1 MEEQQNIQTQQAKDK
16 KGLLKKIGAW
26 FASPD
31 GMQTLRFIS
40 AIAAVIAVGVICALL
55 GIYMDKDNFLP
66 KERNY
71 ALIGA
76 CAVELALVF
85 IIAKFFS
92 MQKKL
97 KKSETK
103 GCIDPFTAAFMLGL
117 NSYFLPDFVM
127 GSYFPKSNVLY
138 ILLGILLCWLLY
150 LIGAVIFP
158 KPHAWFCG
166 VNVIFAIYALA
177 QYYVT
182 EFRGNP
188 VQFADLANIKSVSE
202 INGMYSLFLDGNVM
216 FVLCDLILIFAVT
229 VTTKVRKIK
238 IRSRIISGVAVIA
251 GCFVFVYGGR
261 FAYDLGIKNRYIRLN
276 FSGAENADTY
286 RCVGYDLMF
295 CFDGMFNR
303 VTKPD
308 GYSTQKAED
317 IITQYEVQKADK
329 KPTIIAIMN
338 ESFADFEHIAQFKTN
353 KDYLPNYHKLQ
364 EESISGYV
372 SVSAYGGYS
381 CNSEYEFLTGNTL
394 GFLPSGSAVF
404 TQYLNDKQ
412 NGLVSW
418 LNELGYTTQ
427 AISPCSE
434 GLWDIGNAYEQL
446 QFKDRIYNCQDRM
459 SDIQYF
465 NGNITDETIFRY
477 IEEQY
482 ERHAGSPY
490 FVWTAT
496 MQNHAPYDD
505 LSSVP
510 SEITFEDYNNPA
522 AQEYLNLI
530 YQSDKAL
537 GELIDYFRNK
547 DEEVIIVMF
556 GDHYPHIIDFTE
568 YLYGKDVALLSTED
582 YSRLRQTPFLIWS
595 NKGVE
600 AEKIDDIS
608 LNYLSNEVM
617 EAAGLP
623 KSRYQQELDRL
634 KRADIVHKNFSN
646 RLEQSVKEQDTAQR
660 KLFNARREY
669 TDRFKPCPFRVEAV
683 DNDEFEAEQ
692 KLLEESELPKYRE
705 KIKAA
710 RESAME
716 QFQNDF
722 LAKLKSSIDQVQ
734 DQVKNL
740 NRALRQAQFG
750 TDSYQFR
757 VERNP
762 DYAEYYDMIMDP
774 ELMEGDVGLF
784 AQPFQD
790 KYGQLIEKLFS
801 QITTADDTQLNAR
814 KQSELQENIQRYT
827 DFRTYLK
834 FDLETTDQNGT
845 RQMLSQT
852 LNTKSG
858 GETQTPFYI
867 AVLASFAQLYRVND
881 TSSFGNTV
889 RLAVFDEAFNKMDSD
904 RIIESVRLLRKMGLQ
919 AIICTPPDKVSDIMP
934 IADRTLLVN
943 KDKYRMHILPFGKEI
958 VQ

>member
-1 MEEQQNIQTQQAKDK
+1 MEEKNNVSMEKLVAK
-16 KGLLKKIGAW
+16 KGGVFKKIKGW
-26 FASPD
+26 FTSPN
-31 GMQTLRFIS
+31 GMQTVRFFSGICCIVIGSIIFVLLRSYTTERFIFS
-40 AIAAVIAVGVICALL
+40 FALDFTL
-55 GIYMDKDNFLP
+55 MFSFA
-66 KERNY
+66 EF
-71 ALIGA
+71 
-76 CAVELALVF
+76 F
-85 IIAKFFS
+85 I
-92 MQKKL
+92 MTGRL

-103 GCIDPFTAAFMLGL
+103 GFIDPFTAAFMLGL

-188 VQFADLANIKSVSE
+188 VQFADLANIKSASE
-202 INGMYSLFLDGNVM
+202 INGMYSLFLDSNVI
-216 FVLCDLILIFAVT
+216 FVLCDLILIIAVT

-238 IRSRIISGVAVIA
+238 IRSRIISGAAVIA
-251 GCFVFVYGGR
+251 GCFVFVYSGR

-295 CFDGMFNR
+295 CFDGMFDR

-308 GYSTQKAED
+308 GYSTQKAEEILD
-317 IITQYEVQKADK
+317 QYETADTNK
-329 KPTIIAIMN
+329 KPAIIAIMN

-404 TQYLNDKQ
+404 TQYLNNKQ

-446 QFKDRIYNCQDRM
+446 QFKSKLFNCGDYISNCEYINDNM
-459 SDIQYF
+459 SDSSLF
-465 NGNITDETIFRY
+465 HY
-477 IEEQY
+477 IEAQY
-482 ERHAGSPY
+482 ESNKAVPY

-496 MQNHAPYDD
+496 MQNHGPYDD
-505 LSSVP
+505 ISTVP
-510 SEITFEDYNNPA
+510 AEITFEDYNNPEA
-522 AQEYLNLI
+522 LQYLNSI

-537 GELIDYFRNK
+537 GELIDYFRDK

-556 GDHYPHIIDFTE
+556 GDHYPHILSFTE

-608 LNYLSNEVM
+608 LNYLSNKVM

-623 KSRYQQELDRL
+623 KSRYQQELDKIRC
-634 KRADIVHKNFSN
+634 DI
-646 RLEQSVKEQDTAQR
+646 
-660 KLFNARREY
+660 
-669 TDRFKPCPFRVEAV
+669 P
-683 DNDEFEAEQ
+683 
-692 KLLEESELPKYRE
+692 
-705 KIKAA
+705 II
-710 RESAME
+710 
-716 QFQNDF
+716 
-722 LAKLKSSIDQVQ
+722 SS
-734 DQVKNL
+734 
-740 NRALRQAQFG
+740 
-750 TDSYQFR
+750 
-757 VERNP
+757 
-762 DYAEYYDMIMDP
+762 
-774 ELMEGDVGLF
+774 
-784 AQPFQD
+784 
-790 KYGQLIEKLFS
+790 YGYK
-801 QITTADDTQLNAR
+801 TADGEWYSINDVAE
-814 KQSELQENIQRYT
+814 KYE
-827 DFRTYLK
+827 D
-834 FDLETTDQNGT
+834 
-845 RQMLSQT
+845 T
-852 LNTKSG
+852 LNEY
-858 GETQTPFYI
+858 ETVQY
-867 AVLASFAQLYRVND
+867 YRM
-881 TSSFGNTV
+881 
-889 RLAVFDEAFNKMDSD
+889 FDEKRDNS
-904 RIIESVRLLRKMGLQ
+904 I
-919 AIICTPPDKVSDIMP
+919 
-934 IADRTLLVN
+934 N
-943 KDKYRMHILPFGKEI
+943 
-958 VQ
+958 

>member
-1 MEEQQNIQTQQAKDK
+1 MEEKENIQTKQAEEK
-16 KGLLKKIGAW
+16 KGLLKRVKAW
-26 FASPD
+26 FASPN
-31 GMQTLRFIS
+31 GMQTVRFVS
-40 AIAAVIAVGVICALL
+40 AIAAVIVVGVICALL
-55 GIYMDKDNFLP
+55 GVYMDKDNFLP

-76 CAVELALVF
+76 CAVEAVLIFV
-85 IIAKFFS
+85 IAEFFS

-103 GCIDPFTAAFMLGL
+103 GFIDPFTAAFMLGL

-188 VQFADLANIKSVSE
+188 VQFADLANIKSASE
-202 INGMYSLFLDGNVM
+202 INGMYSLFLDSNVI
-216 FVLCDLILIFAVT
+216 FVLCDLILIIAVT

-238 IRSRIISGVAVIA
+238 IRSRIISGAAVIA

-295 CFDGMFNR
+295 CFDGMFDR

-308 GYSTQKAED
+308 GYSTQKAEEILD
-317 IITQYEVQKADK
+317 QYETADTNK
-329 KPTIIAIMN
+329 KPAIIAIMN

-353 KDYLPNYHKLQ
+353 KDYLTNYHKLQ

-446 QFKDRIYNCQDRM
+446 QFKSKLFNCGDYISNCEYINDNM
-459 SDIQYF
+459 SDSSLF
-465 NGNITDETIFRY
+465 HY
-477 IEEQY
+477 IEAQY
-482 ERHAGSPY
+482 ESNKSVPY

-496 MQNHAPYDD
+496 MQNHGPYDD
-505 LSSVP
+505 ISTVP
-510 SEITFEDYNNPA
+510 AEITFEDYNNPEA
-522 AQEYLNLI
+522 LQYLNSI

-537 GELIDYFRNK
+537 GELIDYFRDK

-556 GDHYPHIIDFTE
+556 GDHYPHILSFTE

-608 LNYLSNEVM
+608 LNYLSNKVM

-623 KSRYQQELDRL
+623 KSRYQQELDKIRC
-634 KRADIVHKNFSN
+634 DI
-646 RLEQSVKEQDTAQR
+646 
-660 KLFNARREY
+660 
-669 TDRFKPCPFRVEAV
+669 P
-683 DNDEFEAEQ
+683 
-692 KLLEESELPKYRE
+692 
-705 KIKAA
+705 II
-710 RESAME
+710 
-716 QFQNDF
+716 
-722 LAKLKSSIDQVQ
+722 SS
-734 DQVKNL
+734 
-740 NRALRQAQFG
+740 
-750 TDSYQFR
+750 
-757 VERNP
+757 
-762 DYAEYYDMIMDP
+762 
-774 ELMEGDVGLF
+774 
-784 AQPFQD
+784 
-790 KYGQLIEKLFS
+790 YGYK
-801 QITTADDTQLNAR
+801 TADGEWYSINDVAE
-814 KQSELQENIQRYT
+814 KYE
-827 DFRTYLK
+827 D
-834 FDLETTDQNGT
+834 
-845 RQMLSQT
+845 T
-852 LNTKSG
+852 LNEY
-858 GETQTPFYI
+858 ETVQY
-867 AVLASFAQLYRVND
+867 YRM
-881 TSSFGNTV
+881 
-889 RLAVFDEAFNKMDSD
+889 FDEKRDNS
-904 RIIESVRLLRKMGLQ
+904 I
-919 AIICTPPDKVSDIMP
+919 
-934 IADRTLLVN
+934 N
-943 KDKYRMHILPFGKEI
+943 
-958 VQ
+958 

>member
-1 MEEQQNIQTQQAKDK
+1 MEKQQNIQTQQAKDK

-40 AIAAVIAVGVICALL
+40 AIVAVIMVGVICALL

-76 CAVELALVF
+76 CAVELALIF
-85 IIAKFFS
+85 IIAEFFS

-103 GCIDPFTAAFMLGL
+103 GYIDPFTAAFMLGL

-166 VNVIFAIYALA
+166 VNVIFVIYALA

-202 INGMYSLFLDGNVM
+202 INGMYSLFLDSNVM
-216 FVLCDLILIFAVT
+216 FVLCDLILIIAVT

-496 MQNHAPYDD
+496 MQNHAPYDH
-505 LSSVP
+505 P
-510 SEITFEDYNNPA
+510 E
-522 AQEYLNLI
+522 
-530 YQSDKAL
+530 
-537 GELIDYFRNK
+537 
-547 DEEVIIVMF
+547 
-556 GDHYPHIIDFTE
+556 
-568 YLYGKDVALLSTED
+568 
-582 YSRLRQTPFLIWS
+582 
-595 NKGVE
+595 GVF
-600 AEKIDDIS
+600 
-608 LNYLSNEVM
+608 M
-617 EAAGLP
+617 
-623 KSRYQQELDRL
+623 R
-634 KRADIVHKNFSN
+634 
-646 RLEQSVKEQDTAQR
+646 
-660 KLFNARREY
+660 
-669 TDRFKPCPFRVEAV
+669 
-683 DNDEFEAEQ
+683 
-692 KLLEESELPKYRE
+692 
-705 KIKAA
+705 
-710 RESAME
+710 
-716 QFQNDF
+716 
-722 LAKLKSSIDQVQ
+722 
-734 DQVKNL
+734 
-740 NRALRQAQFG
+740 
-750 TDSYQFR
+750 
-757 VERNP
+757 
-762 DYAEYYDMIMDP
+762 
-774 ELMEGDVGLF
+774 
-784 AQPFQD
+784 
-790 KYGQLIEKLFS
+790 
-801 QITTADDTQLNAR
+801 
-814 KQSELQENIQRYT
+814 
-827 DFRTYLK
+827 
-834 FDLETTDQNGT
+834 
-845 RQMLSQT
+845 
-852 LNTKSG
+852 
-858 GETQTPFYI
+858 
-867 AVLASFAQLYRVND
+867 
-881 TSSFGNTV
+881 
-889 RLAVFDEAFNKMDSD
+889 
-904 RIIESVRLLRKMGLQ
+904 
-919 AIICTPPDKVSDIMP
+919 
-934 IADRTLLVN
+934 
-943 KDKYRMHILPFGKEI
+943 
-958 VQ
+958 

>member
-1 MEEQQNIQTQQAKDK
+1 MKEQQNIQAQQAKDK

-202 INGMYSLFLDGNVM
+202 INGMYSLFLDSKVM

-238 IRSRIISGVAVIA
+238 IRSRIISCVAVIA
-251 GCFVFVYGGR
+251 GCFVFVYSGR

-286 RCVGYDLMF
+286 KCVGYDLMF
-295 CFDGMFNR
+295 CFDGMFDR

-308 GYSTQKAED
+308 GYSTQKAEEILD
-317 IITQYEVQKADK
+317 QYETADTNK
-329 KPTIIAIMN
+329 KPAIIAIMN

-418 LNELGYTTQ
+418 LNELGYT
-427 AISPCSE
+427 
-434 GLWDIGNAYEQL
+434 
-446 QFKDRIYNCQDRM
+446 
-459 SDIQYF
+459 
-465 NGNITDETIFRY
+465 
-477 IEEQY
+477 
-482 ERHAGSPY
+482 
-490 FVWTAT
+490 
-496 MQNHAPYDD
+496 MQNHGPYDD
-505 LSSVP
+505 ISTVP
-510 SEITFEDYNNPA
+510 AEITFEDYNNPEA
-522 AQEYLNLI
+522 LQYLNSI

-537 GELIDYFRNK
+537 GELIDYFRDK

-608 LNYLSNEVM
+608 LNYLSNKVM

-623 KSRYQQELDRL
+623 KSRYQQELDKIRCDIPIISSYGY
-634 KRADIVHKNFSN
+634 KTADGEWYSI
-646 RLEQSVKEQDTAQR
+646 
-660 KLFNARREY
+660 
-669 TDRFKPCPFRVEAV
+669 
-683 DNDEFEAEQ
+683 NDVA
-692 KLLEESELPKYRE
+692 
-705 KIKAA
+705 
-710 RESAME
+710 
-716 QFQNDF
+716 
-722 LAKLKSSIDQVQ
+722 
-734 DQVKNL
+734 
-740 NRALRQAQFG
+740 
-750 TDSYQFR
+750 
-757 VERNP
+757 
-762 DYAEYYDMIMDP
+762 
-774 ELMEGDVGLF
+774 
-784 AQPFQD
+784 D
-790 KYGQLIEKLFS
+790 KYK
-801 QITTADDTQLNAR
+801 D
-814 KQSELQENIQRYT
+814 
-827 DFRTYLK
+827 
-834 FDLETTDQNGT
+834 
-845 RQMLSQT
+845 T
-852 LNTKSG
+852 LNEY
-858 GETQTPFYI
+858 ETVQY
-867 AVLASFAQLYRVND
+867 YRM
-881 TSSFGNTV
+881 
-889 RLAVFDEAFNKMDSD
+889 FDEKRDNS
-904 RIIESVRLLRKMGLQ
+904 I
-919 AIICTPPDKVSDIMP
+919 
-934 IADRTLLVN
+934 N
-943 KDKYRMHILPFGKEI
+943 
-958 VQ
+958 

>member
-1 MEEQQNIQTQQAKDK
+1 MEEQNNTTTQTAEKAGLSARI
-16 KGLLKKIGAW
+16 KGW

-31 GMQTLRFIS
+31 GMQTLKFVSAVASFIIIGIIITLIVNYNS
-40 AIAAVIAVGVICALL
+40 SIIIALIIDILLSFLL
-55 GIYMDKDNFLP
+55 GEY
-66 KERNY
+66 
-71 ALIGA
+71 
-76 CAVELALVF
+76 F
-85 IIAKFFS
+85 IMAGR
-92 MQKKL
+92 L

-103 GCIDPFTAAFMLGL
+103 GCIDPFTAAFMLAL

-127 GSYFPKSNVLY
+127 RSYFPKSNVLY

-188 VQFADLANIKSVSE
+188 VQFADLANIKSASE
-202 INGMYSLFLDGNVM
+202 INGMYSLFLDSNVI
-216 FVLCDLILIFAVT
+216 FVLCDLILIIAVT

-251 GCFVFVYGGR
+251 GCFLFVYGGR
-261 FAYDLGIKNRYIRLN
+261 FAYDLGIRNRYIRLN

-295 CFDGMFNR
+295 CFDGMFDR

-329 KPTIIAIMN
+329 KPAIIAIMN

-418 LNELGYTTQ
+418 LNELGDTTQ

-446 QFKDRIYNCQDRM
+446 QFKSKLFNCGDYISNCQYINNNM
-459 SDIQYF
+459 SDSSLF
-465 NGNITDETIFRY
+465 HY
-477 IEEQY
+477 IEAQY
-482 ERHAGSPY
+482 ESNKGSPY

-496 MQNHAPYDD
+496 MQNHGPYDD

-510 SEITFEDYNNPA
+510 SEVTFEGYNNNEA
-522 AQEYLNLI
+522 LQYINSI

-537 GELIDYFRNK
+537 GELTDYFRNK

-556 GDHYPHIIDFTE
+556 GDHYPHILSFTE
-568 YLYGKDVALLSTED
+568 HLYGKDVALLSTED

-595 NKGVE
+595 NKGVN

-623 KSRYQQELDRL
+623 KSRYQQELDKIRCDIPIISSYGY
-634 KRADIVHKNFSN
+634 KTADGEWYSI
-646 RLEQSVKEQDTAQR
+646 
-660 KLFNARREY
+660 
-669 TDRFKPCPFRVEAV
+669 
-683 DNDEFEAEQ
+683 NDVA
-692 KLLEESELPKYRE
+692 
-705 KIKAA
+705 
-710 RESAME
+710 
-716 QFQNDF
+716 
-722 LAKLKSSIDQVQ
+722 
-734 DQVKNL
+734 
-740 NRALRQAQFG
+740 
-750 TDSYQFR
+750 
-757 VERNP
+757 
-762 DYAEYYDMIMDP
+762 
-774 ELMEGDVGLF
+774 
-784 AQPFQD
+784 D
-790 KYGQLIEKLFS
+790 KYKG
-801 QITTADDTQLNAR
+801 
-814 KQSELQENIQRYT
+814 
-827 DFRTYLK
+827 
-834 FDLETTDQNGT
+834 
-845 RQMLSQT
+845 T
-852 LNTKSG
+852 LNEY
-858 GETQTPFYI
+858 ETVQY
-867 AVLASFAQLYRVND
+867 YRM
-881 TSSFGNTV
+881 
-889 RLAVFDEAFNKMDSD
+889 FDEKRDN
-904 RIIESVRLLRKMGLQ
+904 SV
-919 AIICTPPDKVSDIMP
+919 
-934 IADRTLLVN
+934 N
-943 KDKYRMHILPFGKEI
+943 
-958 VQ
+958 

>member
-1 MEEQQNIQTQQAKDK
+1 MEKQQNIKTQQAKEK

-92 MQKKL
+92 IQKKL

-202 INGMYSLFLDGNVM
+202 INGM
-216 FVLCDLILIFAVT
+216 
-229 VTTKVRKIK
+229 
-238 IRSRIISGVAVIA
+238 
-251 GCFVFVYGGR
+251 
-261 FAYDLGIKNRYIRLN
+261 
-276 FSGAENADTY
+276 
-286 RCVGYDLMF
+286 
-295 CFDGMFNR
+295 FDR

-510 SEITFEDYNNPA
+510 SEITFEDYNDPA

-556 GDHYPHIIDFTE
+556 GDHYPHIINFTE

-623 KSRYQQELDRL
+623 KSRYQQELDKIRCDIPIISSYGY
-634 KRADIVHKNFSN
+634 KTADGEWYSI
-646 RLEQSVKEQDTAQR
+646 
-660 KLFNARREY
+660 
-669 TDRFKPCPFRVEAV
+669 
-683 DNDEFEAEQ
+683 NDVA
-692 KLLEESELPKYRE
+692 
-705 KIKAA
+705 
-710 RESAME
+710 
-716 QFQNDF
+716 
-722 LAKLKSSIDQVQ
+722 
-734 DQVKNL
+734 
-740 NRALRQAQFG
+740 
-750 TDSYQFR
+750 
-757 VERNP
+757 
-762 DYAEYYDMIMDP
+762 
-774 ELMEGDVGLF
+774 
-784 AQPFQD
+784 D
-790 KYGQLIEKLFS
+790 KYK
-801 QITTADDTQLNAR
+801 D
-814 KQSELQENIQRYT
+814 
-827 DFRTYLK
+827 
-834 FDLETTDQNGT
+834 
-845 RQMLSQT
+845 T
-852 LNTKSG
+852 LNEY
-858 GETQTPFYI
+858 ETVQY
-867 AVLASFAQLYRVND
+867 
-881 TSSFGNTV
+881 
-889 RLAVFDEAFNKMDSD
+889 
-904 RIIESVRLLRKMGLQ
+904 
-919 AIICTPPDKVSDIMP
+919 
-934 IADRTLLVN
+934 
-943 KDKYRMHILPFGKEI
+943 YRMFDKKRDNSIN
-958 VQ
+958 

>member
-1 MEEQQNIQTQQAKDK
+1 MEEKENIQTKQAEEK
-16 KGLLKKIGAW
+16 KGLLKRVKAW
-26 FASPD
+26 FASPN
-31 GMQTLRFIS
+31 GMQTVRFVS
-40 AIAAVIAVGVICALL
+40 AIAAVIVVGVICALL
-55 GIYMDKDNFLP
+55 GVYMDKDNFLP

-76 CAVELALVF
+76 CAVEAVLIFV
-85 IIAKFFS
+85 IAEFFS

-103 GCIDPFTAAFMLGL
+103 GFIDPFTAAFMLGL

-188 VQFADLANIKSVSE
+188 VQFADLANIKSASE
-202 INGMYSLFLDGNVM
+202 INGMYSLFLDSNVI
-216 FVLCDLILIFAVT
+216 FVLCDLILIIAVT

-238 IRSRIISGVAVIA
+238 IRSRIISGAAVIA

-295 CFDGMFNR
+295 CFDGMFDR

-308 GYSTQKAED
+308 GYSTQKAEEILD
-317 IITQYEVQKADK
+317 QYETADTNK
-329 KPTIIAIMN
+329 KPAIIAIMN

-446 QFKDRIYNCQDRM
+446 QFKSKLFNCGDYISNCEYINDNM
-459 SDIQYF
+459 SDSSLF
-465 NGNITDETIFRY
+465 HY
-477 IEEQY
+477 IEAQY
-482 ERHAGSPY
+482 ESNKAVPY

-496 MQNHAPYDD
+496 MQNHGPYDD
-505 LSSVP
+505 ISTVP
-510 SEITFEDYNNPA
+510 AEITFEDYNNPEA
-522 AQEYLNLI
+522 LQYLNSI

-537 GELIDYFRNK
+537 GELIDYFRDK

-556 GDHYPHIIDFTE
+556 GDHYPHILSFTE

-608 LNYLSNEVM
+608 LNYLSNKVM
-617 EAAGLP
+617 EAAGLQ
-623 KSRYQQELDRL
+623 KSRYQQELDKIRC
-634 KRADIVHKNFSN
+634 DI
-646 RLEQSVKEQDTAQR
+646 
-660 KLFNARREY
+660 
-669 TDRFKPCPFRVEAV
+669 P
-683 DNDEFEAEQ
+683 
-692 KLLEESELPKYRE
+692 
-705 KIKAA
+705 II
-710 RESAME
+710 
-716 QFQNDF
+716 
-722 LAKLKSSIDQVQ
+722 SS
-734 DQVKNL
+734 
-740 NRALRQAQFG
+740 
-750 TDSYQFR
+750 
-757 VERNP
+757 
-762 DYAEYYDMIMDP
+762 
-774 ELMEGDVGLF
+774 
-784 AQPFQD
+784 
-790 KYGQLIEKLFS
+790 YGYK
-801 QITTADDTQLNAR
+801 TADGEWYSINDVAE
-814 KQSELQENIQRYT
+814 KYE
-827 DFRTYLK
+827 D
-834 FDLETTDQNGT
+834 
-845 RQMLSQT
+845 T
-852 LNTKSG
+852 LNEY
-858 GETQTPFYI
+858 ETVQY
-867 AVLASFAQLYRVND
+867 YRM
-881 TSSFGNTV
+881 
-889 RLAVFDEAFNKMDSD
+889 FDEKRDNS
-904 RIIESVRLLRKMGLQ
+904 I
-919 AIICTPPDKVSDIMP
+919 
-934 IADRTLLVN
+934 N
-943 KDKYRMHILPFGKEI
+943 
-958 VQ
+958 

>member
-1 MEEQQNIQTQQAKDK
+1 MEKQQNIQTQQAKEK
-16 KGLLKKIGAW
+16 KGLLKKIGTW

-40 AIAAVIAVGVICALL
+40 AIVAVIAVGVICALL

-76 CAVELALVF
+76 CAIELALIF

-92 MQKKL
+92 IQKKL

-202 INGMYSLFLDGNVM
+202 INGMYSLFLDSKVM

-238 IRSRIISGVAVIA
+238 IRSRIISCVAVIA

-329 KPTIIAIMN
+329 KPAIIAIMN

-446 QFKDRIYNCQDRM
+446 QFKDRIYNCQDKM
-459 SDIQYF
+459 SGIQYF

-482 ERHAGSPY
+482 ESHAGTPY

-496 MQNHAPYDD
+496 MQNHAPYDHPEA
-505 LSSVP
+505 VP
-510 SEITFEDYNNPA
+510 HEITFEDYNNPA
-522 AQEYLNLI
+522 AQ
-530 YQSDKAL
+530 
-537 GELIDYFRNK
+537 
-547 DEEVIIVMF
+547 
-556 GDHYPHIIDFTE
+556 
-568 YLYGKDVALLSTED
+568 
-582 YSRLRQTPFLIWS
+582 
-595 NKGVE
+595 
-600 AEKIDDIS
+600 
-608 LNYLSNEVM
+608 
-617 EAAGLP
+617 
-623 KSRYQQELDRL
+623 
-634 KRADIVHKNFSN
+634 
-646 RLEQSVKEQDTAQR
+646 
-660 KLFNARREY
+660 
-669 TDRFKPCPFRVEAV
+669 
-683 DNDEFEAEQ
+683 
-692 KLLEESELPKYRE
+692 
-705 KIKAA
+705 
-710 RESAME
+710 
-716 QFQNDF
+716 
-722 LAKLKSSIDQVQ
+722 
-734 DQVKNL
+734 
-740 NRALRQAQFG
+740 
-750 TDSYQFR
+750 
-757 VERNP
+757 
-762 DYAEYYDMIMDP
+762 
-774 ELMEGDVGLF
+774 
-784 AQPFQD
+784 
-790 KYGQLIEKLFS
+790 
-801 QITTADDTQLNAR
+801 
-814 KQSELQENIQRYT
+814 
-827 DFRTYLK
+827 
-834 FDLETTDQNGT
+834 
-845 RQMLSQT
+845 
-852 LNTKSG
+852 
-858 GETQTPFYI
+858 
-867 AVLASFAQLYRVND
+867 
-881 TSSFGNTV
+881 
-889 RLAVFDEAFNKMDSD
+889 
-904 RIIESVRLLRKMGLQ
+904 
-919 AIICTPPDKVSDIMP
+919 
-934 IADRTLLVN
+934 
-943 KDKYRMHILPFGKEI
+943 
-958 VQ
+958 

>member
-1 MEEQQNIQTQQAKDK
+1 MEEKENIQTKQAEEK
-16 KGLLKKIGAW
+16 KGLLKRVKAW
-26 FASPD
+26 FASPN
-31 GMQTLRFIS
+31 GMQTVRFVS
-40 AIAAVIAVGVICALL
+40 AIAAVIVVGVICALL
-55 GIYMDKDNFLP
+55 GVYMDKDNFLP

-76 CAVELALVF
+76 CAVEAVLIFV
-85 IIAKFFS
+85 IAEFFS

-103 GCIDPFTAAFMLGL
+103 GFIDPFTAAFMLGL

-188 VQFADLANIKSVSE
+188 VQFADLANIKSASE
-202 INGMYSLFLDGNVM
+202 INGMYSLFLDSNVI
-216 FVLCDLILIFAVT
+216 FVLCDVILIIAVT
-229 VTTKVRKIK
+229 VTTKIRKIK
-238 IRSRIISGVAVIA
+238 IRSRIISGAAVIA
-251 GCFVFVYGGR
+251 GCFVFVYSGR

-286 RCVGYDLMF
+286 KCVGYDLMF
-295 CFDGMFNR
+295 CFDGMFDR

-308 GYSTQKAED
+308 GYSTQKAEEILD
-317 IITQYEVQKADK
+317 QYETADTNK
-329 KPTIIAIMN
+329 KPAIIAIMN

-446 QFKDRIYNCQDRM
+446 QFKSKLFNCGDYISNCEYINDNM
-459 SDIQYF
+459 SDSSLF
-465 NGNITDETIFRY
+465 HY
-477 IEEQY
+477 IEAQY
-482 ERHAGSPY
+482 ESNKAVPY

-496 MQNHAPYDD
+496 MQNHGPYDD
-505 LSSVP
+505 ISTVP
-510 SEITFEDYNNPA
+510 AEITFEDYNNPEA
-522 AQEYLNLI
+522 LQYLNSI

-537 GELIDYFRNK
+537 GELIDYFRDK

-608 LNYLSNEVM
+608 LNYLSNKVM

-623 KSRYQQELDRL
+623 KSRYQQELDKIRC
-634 KRADIVHKNFSN
+634 DI
-646 RLEQSVKEQDTAQR
+646 
-660 KLFNARREY
+660 
-669 TDRFKPCPFRVEAV
+669 P
-683 DNDEFEAEQ
+683 
-692 KLLEESELPKYRE
+692 
-705 KIKAA
+705 II
-710 RESAME
+710 
-716 QFQNDF
+716 
-722 LAKLKSSIDQVQ
+722 SS
-734 DQVKNL
+734 
-740 NRALRQAQFG
+740 
-750 TDSYQFR
+750 
-757 VERNP
+757 
-762 DYAEYYDMIMDP
+762 
-774 ELMEGDVGLF
+774 
-784 AQPFQD
+784 
-790 KYGQLIEKLFS
+790 YGYK
-801 QITTADDTQLNAR
+801 TADGEWYSINDVAE
-814 KQSELQENIQRYT
+814 KYE
-827 DFRTYLK
+827 D
-834 FDLETTDQNGT
+834 
-845 RQMLSQT
+845 T
-852 LNTKSG
+852 LNEY
-858 GETQTPFYI
+858 ETVQY
-867 AVLASFAQLYRVND
+867 YRM
-881 TSSFGNTV
+881 
-889 RLAVFDEAFNKMDSD
+889 FDEKRDNS
-904 RIIESVRLLRKMGLQ
+904 I
-919 AIICTPPDKVSDIMP
+919 
-934 IADRTLLVN
+934 N
-943 KDKYRMHILPFGKEI
+943 
-958 VQ
+958 

>member
-1 MEEQQNIQTQQAKDK
+1 MEEKENIQTKQAEEK
-16 KGLLKKIGAW
+16 KGLLKRVKAW
-26 FASPD
+26 FASPN
-31 GMQTLRFIS
+31 GMQTVRFVS
-40 AIAAVIAVGVICALL
+40 AIAAVIVVGVICALL
-55 GIYMDKDNFLP
+55 GVYMDKDNFLP

-76 CAVELALVF
+76 CAVEAVLIFV
-85 IIAKFFS
+85 IAEFFS

-103 GCIDPFTAAFMLGL
+103 GFIDPFTAAFMLGL

-188 VQFADLANIKSVSE
+188 VQFADLANIKSASE
-202 INGMYSLFLDGNVM
+202 INGMYSLFLDSNVI
-216 FVLCDLILIFAVT
+216 FVLCDVILIIAVT
-229 VTTKVRKIK
+229 VTTKIRKIK

-251 GCFVFVYGGR
+251 GCFVFVYSGR

-308 GYSTQKAED
+308 GYSTQKAEEILD
-317 IITQYEVQKADK
+317 QYETADTNK
-329 KPTIIAIMN
+329 KPAIIAIMN
-338 ESFADFEHIAQFKTN
+338 ESFADFEHIAQFGTN
-353 KDYLPNYHKLQ
+353 KDYMPNYHKLQ

-404 TQYLNDKQ
+404 TQYLNEKQ

-446 QFKDRIYNCQDRM
+446 QFKSKLFNCGDYISNCEYINDNM
-459 SDIQYF
+459 SDSSLF
-465 NGNITDETIFRY
+465 HY
-477 IEEQY
+477 IEAQY
-482 ERHAGSPY
+482 ESNKAVPY

-496 MQNHAPYDD
+496 MQNHGPYDD
-505 LSSVP
+505 ISTVP
-510 SEITFEDYNNPA
+510 AEITFEDYNNPEA
-522 AQEYLNLI
+522 LQYLNSI

-537 GELIDYFRNK
+537 GELIDYFRDK

-556 GDHYPHIIDFTE
+556 GDHYPHILSFTE

-608 LNYLSNEVM
+608 LNYLSNKVM

-623 KSRYQQELDRL
+623 KSRYQQELDKIRCDIPIISSYGY
-634 KRADIVHKNFSN
+634 KTADGEWYSI
-646 RLEQSVKEQDTAQR
+646 
-660 KLFNARREY
+660 
-669 TDRFKPCPFRVEAV
+669 
-683 DNDEFEAEQ
+683 NDVA
-692 KLLEESELPKYRE
+692 
-705 KIKAA
+705 
-710 RESAME
+710 
-716 QFQNDF
+716 
-722 LAKLKSSIDQVQ
+722 
-734 DQVKNL
+734 
-740 NRALRQAQFG
+740 
-750 TDSYQFR
+750 
-757 VERNP
+757 
-762 DYAEYYDMIMDP
+762 
-774 ELMEGDVGLF
+774 
-784 AQPFQD
+784 D
-790 KYGQLIEKLFS
+790 KYK
-801 QITTADDTQLNAR
+801 D
-814 KQSELQENIQRYT
+814 
-827 DFRTYLK
+827 
-834 FDLETTDQNGT
+834 
-845 RQMLSQT
+845 T
-852 LNTKSG
+852 LNEY
-858 GETQTPFYI
+858 ETVQY
-867 AVLASFAQLYRVND
+867 YRM
-881 TSSFGNTV
+881 
-889 RLAVFDEAFNKMDSD
+889 FDEKRDNS
-904 RIIESVRLLRKMGLQ
+904 I
-919 AIICTPPDKVSDIMP
+919 
-934 IADRTLLVN
+934 N
-943 KDKYRMHILPFGKEI
+943 
-958 VQ
+958 

>member
-40 AIAAVIAVGVICALL
+40 AIAAVILVGVICALL

-76 CAVELALVF
+76 CAVELALIF
-85 IIAKFFS
+85 IIAEFFS

-103 GCIDPFTAAFMLGL
+103 GCIDPFTAAFMLAL

-127 GSYFPKSNVLY
+127 KSYFPKSNVLY
-138 ILLGILLCWLLY
+138 ILLGISLCWLLY

-188 VQFADLANIKSVSE
+188 VQFADLANIKSASE
-202 INGMYSLFLDGNVM
+202 INGMYSLFLDSNVM
-216 FVLCDLILIFAVT
+216 FVLCDLILIIAVT

-251 GCFVFVYGGR
+251 GCFLFVYSGR

-329 KPTIIAIMN
+329 KPAIIAIMN

-537 GELIDYFRNK
+537 GELINYFRHK
-547 DEEVIIVMF
+547 QEEVIIVMF

-623 KSRYQQELDRL
+623 KSRYQQELDKIRCDIPIISSYGY
-634 KRADIVHKNFSN
+634 KTADGEWYSI
-646 RLEQSVKEQDTAQR
+646 
-660 KLFNARREY
+660 
-669 TDRFKPCPFRVEAV
+669 
-683 DNDEFEAEQ
+683 NDVA
-692 KLLEESELPKYRE
+692 
-705 KIKAA
+705 
-710 RESAME
+710 
-716 QFQNDF
+716 
-722 LAKLKSSIDQVQ
+722 
-734 DQVKNL
+734 
-740 NRALRQAQFG
+740 
-750 TDSYQFR
+750 
-757 VERNP
+757 
-762 DYAEYYDMIMDP
+762 
-774 ELMEGDVGLF
+774 
-784 AQPFQD
+784 D
-790 KYGQLIEKLFS
+790 KYK
-801 QITTADDTQLNAR
+801 D
-814 KQSELQENIQRYT
+814 
-827 DFRTYLK
+827 
-834 FDLETTDQNGT
+834 
-845 RQMLSQT
+845 T
-852 LNTKSG
+852 LNEY
-858 GETQTPFYI
+858 ETVQY
-867 AVLASFAQLYRVND
+867 YRM
-881 TSSFGNTV
+881 
-889 RLAVFDEAFNKMDSD
+889 FDEKRDNS
-904 RIIESVRLLRKMGLQ
+904 I
-919 AIICTPPDKVSDIMP
+919 
-934 IADRTLLVN
+934 N
-943 KDKYRMHILPFGKEI
+943 
-958 VQ
+958 

>member
-1 MEEQQNIQTQQAKDK
+1 MEKQQNIQTQQAKEK
-16 KGLLKKIGAW
+16 KGLLKKIGTW

-40 AIAAVIAVGVICALL
+40 AIVAVIAVGVICALL

-76 CAVELALVF
+76 CAIELALIF

-92 MQKKL
+92 IQKKL

-202 INGMYSLFLDGNVM
+202 INGMYSLFLDSKVM

-295 CFDGMFNR
+295 CFDGMFDR

-427 AISPCSE
+427 AISP
-434 GLWDIGNAYEQL
+434 
-446 QFKDRIYNCQDRM
+446 
-459 SDIQYF
+459 
-465 NGNITDETIFRY
+465 
-477 IEEQY
+477 
-482 ERHAGSPY
+482 Y

-496 MQNHAPYDD
+496 MQNHAPYDHPEG
-505 LSSVP
+505 VIH
-510 SEITFEDYNNPA
+510 EITFEDYNNPA

-537 GELIDYFRNK
+537 GELINYFRHK
-547 DEEVIIVMF
+547 QEEVIIVMF

-623 KSRYQQELDRL
+623 KSRYQQELDKIRCDIPIISSYGY
-634 KRADIVHKNFSN
+634 KTADGEWYSI
-646 RLEQSVKEQDTAQR
+646 
-660 KLFNARREY
+660 
-669 TDRFKPCPFRVEAV
+669 
-683 DNDEFEAEQ
+683 NDVA
-692 KLLEESELPKYRE
+692 
-705 KIKAA
+705 
-710 RESAME
+710 
-716 QFQNDF
+716 
-722 LAKLKSSIDQVQ
+722 
-734 DQVKNL
+734 
-740 NRALRQAQFG
+740 
-750 TDSYQFR
+750 
-757 VERNP
+757 
-762 DYAEYYDMIMDP
+762 
-774 ELMEGDVGLF
+774 
-784 AQPFQD
+784 D
-790 KYGQLIEKLFS
+790 KYK
-801 QITTADDTQLNAR
+801 D
-814 KQSELQENIQRYT
+814 
-827 DFRTYLK
+827 
-834 FDLETTDQNGT
+834 
-845 RQMLSQT
+845 T
-852 LNTKSG
+852 LNEY
-858 GETQTPFYI
+858 ETVQY
-867 AVLASFAQLYRVND
+867 YRM
-881 TSSFGNTV
+881 
-889 RLAVFDEAFNKMDSD
+889 FDEKRDN
-904 RIIESVRLLRKMGLQ
+904 SV
-919 AIICTPPDKVSDIMP
+919 
-934 IADRTLLVN
+934 N
-943 KDKYRMHILPFGKEI
+943 
-958 VQ
+958 

>member
-1 MEEQQNIQTQQAKDK
+1 MEEKENIQTKQAEEK
-16 KGLLKKIGAW
+16 KGLLKRVKAW
-26 FASPD
+26 FASPN
-31 GMQTLRFIS
+31 GMQTVRFVS
-40 AIAAVIAVGVICALL
+40 AIAAVIVVGVICALL
-55 GIYMDKDNFLP
+55 GIYMDKDNYLP

-76 CAVELALVF
+76 CAVELALIF
-85 IIAKFFS
+85 IIAEFFS
-92 MQKKL
+92 MRKKL
-97 KKSETK
+97 KKSEEK
-103 GCIDPFTAAFMLGL
+103 GGINPFTAAFMLGL

-188 VQFADLANIKSVSE
+188 VQFADLANIKSASE
-202 INGMYSLFLDGNVM
+202 INGMYSLFLDSNVI
-216 FVLCDLILIFAVT
+216 FVLCDVILIIAVT
-229 VTTKVRKIK
+229 VTTKIRKIK
-238 IRSRIISGVAVIA
+238 IRSRIISGAAVIA
-251 GCFVFVYGGR
+251 GCFVFVYSGR

-295 CFDGMFNR
+295 CFDGMFDR

-308 GYSTQKAED
+308 GYSTQKAEEILD
-317 IITQYEVQKADK
+317 QYETADTNK
-329 KPTIIAIMN
+329 KPAIIAIMN

-446 QFKDRIYNCQDRM
+446 QFKSKLFNCGDYISNCEYINDNM
-459 SDIQYF
+459 SDSSLF
-465 NGNITDETIFRY
+465 HY
-477 IEEQY
+477 IEAQY
-482 ERHAGSPY
+482 ESNKAVPY

-496 MQNHAPYDD
+496 MQNHGPYDD
-505 LSSVP
+505 ISTVP
-510 SEITFEDYNNPA
+510 AEITFEDYNNPEA
-522 AQEYLNLI
+522 LQYLNSI

-537 GELIDYFRNK
+537 GELIDYFRDK

-608 LNYLSNEVM
+608 LNYLSNKVM

-623 KSRYQQELDRL
+623 KSRYQQELDKIRC
-634 KRADIVHKNFSN
+634 DI
-646 RLEQSVKEQDTAQR
+646 
-660 KLFNARREY
+660 
-669 TDRFKPCPFRVEAV
+669 P
-683 DNDEFEAEQ
+683 
-692 KLLEESELPKYRE
+692 
-705 KIKAA
+705 II
-710 RESAME
+710 
-716 QFQNDF
+716 
-722 LAKLKSSIDQVQ
+722 SS
-734 DQVKNL
+734 
-740 NRALRQAQFG
+740 
-750 TDSYQFR
+750 
-757 VERNP
+757 
-762 DYAEYYDMIMDP
+762 
-774 ELMEGDVGLF
+774 
-784 AQPFQD
+784 
-790 KYGQLIEKLFS
+790 YGYK
-801 QITTADDTQLNAR
+801 TADGEWYSINDVAE
-814 KQSELQENIQRYT
+814 KYE
-827 DFRTYLK
+827 D
-834 FDLETTDQNGT
+834 
-845 RQMLSQT
+845 T
-852 LNTKSG
+852 LNEY
-858 GETQTPFYI
+858 ETVQY
-867 AVLASFAQLYRVND
+867 YRM
-881 TSSFGNTV
+881 
-889 RLAVFDEAFNKMDSD
+889 FDEKRDNS
-904 RIIESVRLLRKMGLQ
+904 I
-919 AIICTPPDKVSDIMP
+919 
-934 IADRTLLVN
+934 N
-943 KDKYRMHILPFGKEI
+943 
-958 VQ
+958 

>member
-1 MEEQQNIQTQQAKDK
+1 MEEKENIQTKQAEEK
-16 KGLLKKIGAW
+16 KGLLKRVKAW
-26 FASPD
+26 FASPN
-31 GMQTLRFIS
+31 GMQTVRFVS
-40 AIAAVIAVGVICALL
+40 AIAAVIVVGVICALL
-55 GIYMDKDNFLP
+55 GVYMDKDNFLP

-76 CAVELALVF
+76 CAVEAVLIFV
-85 IIAKFFS
+85 IAEFFS

-103 GCIDPFTAAFMLGL
+103 GFIDPFTAAFMLGL

-188 VQFADLANIKSVSE
+188 VQFADLANIKSASE
-202 INGMYSLFLDGNVM
+202 INGMYSLFLDSNVI
-216 FVLCDLILIFAVT
+216 FVLCDVILIIAVT
-229 VTTKVRKIK
+229 VTTKIRKIK
-238 IRSRIISGVAVIA
+238 IRSRIISGAAVIA
-251 GCFVFVYGGR
+251 GCFVFVYSGR

-286 RCVGYDLMF
+286 KCVGYDLMF
-295 CFDGMFNR
+295 CFDGMFDR

-308 GYSTQKAED
+308 GYSTQKAEEILD
-317 IITQYEVQKADK
+317 QYETADTNK
-329 KPTIIAIMN
+329 KPAIIAIMN

-404 TQYLNDKQ
+404 TQYLNEKQ

-446 QFKDRIYNCQDRM
+446 QFKSKLFNCGDYISNCEYINDNM
-459 SDIQYF
+459 SDSSLF
-465 NGNITDETIFRY
+465 HY
-477 IEEQY
+477 IEAQY
-482 ERHAGSPY
+482 ESNKAVPY

-496 MQNHAPYDD
+496 MQNHGPYDD
-505 LSSVP
+505 ISTVP
-510 SEITFEDYNNPA
+510 AEITFEDYNNPEA
-522 AQEYLNLI
+522 LQYLNSI

-537 GELIDYFRNK
+537 GELIDYFRDK

-556 GDHYPHIIDFTE
+556 GDHYPHILSFTE

-608 LNYLSNEVM
+608 LNYLSNKVM

-623 KSRYQQELDRL
+623 KSRYQQELDKIRCDIPIISSYGY
-634 KRADIVHKNFSN
+634 KTADGEWYSI
-646 RLEQSVKEQDTAQR
+646 
-660 KLFNARREY
+660 
-669 TDRFKPCPFRVEAV
+669 
-683 DNDEFEAEQ
+683 NDVA
-692 KLLEESELPKYRE
+692 
-705 KIKAA
+705 
-710 RESAME
+710 
-716 QFQNDF
+716 
-722 LAKLKSSIDQVQ
+722 
-734 DQVKNL
+734 
-740 NRALRQAQFG
+740 
-750 TDSYQFR
+750 
-757 VERNP
+757 
-762 DYAEYYDMIMDP
+762 
-774 ELMEGDVGLF
+774 
-784 AQPFQD
+784 D
-790 KYGQLIEKLFS
+790 KYK
-801 QITTADDTQLNAR
+801 D
-814 KQSELQENIQRYT
+814 
-827 DFRTYLK
+827 
-834 FDLETTDQNGT
+834 
-845 RQMLSQT
+845 T
-852 LNTKSG
+852 LNEY
-858 GETQTPFYI
+858 ETVQY
-867 AVLASFAQLYRVND
+867 YRM
-881 TSSFGNTV
+881 
-889 RLAVFDEAFNKMDSD
+889 FDEKRDNS
-904 RIIESVRLLRKMGLQ
+904 I
-919 AIICTPPDKVSDIMP
+919 
-934 IADRTLLVN
+934 N
-943 KDKYRMHILPFGKEI
+943 
-958 VQ
+958 

>member
-1 MEEQQNIQTQQAKDK
+1 MEEQNNTTTQTAEKAGLSARI
-16 KGLLKKIGAW
+16 KGW

-31 GMQTLRFIS
+31 GMQTLKFVSAVASFIIIGIIITLIVNYNS
-40 AIAAVIAVGVICALL
+40 SIIIALIIDILLSFLL
-55 GIYMDKDNFLP
+55 GEY
-66 KERNY
+66 
-71 ALIGA
+71 
-76 CAVELALVF
+76 F
-85 IIAKFFS
+85 IMAGR
-92 MQKKL
+92 L

-103 GCIDPFTAAFMLGL
+103 GYIDPFTAAFMLAL

-188 VQFADLANIKSVSE
+188 VQFADLANIKSASE
-202 INGMYSLFLDGNVM
+202 INGMYSLFLDSNVI
-216 FVLCDLILIFAVT
+216 FVLCDLILIIAVT

-251 GCFVFVYGGR
+251 GCFLFVYGGR
-261 FAYDLGIKNRYIRLN
+261 FAYDLGIRNRYIRLN

-329 KPTIIAIMN
+329 KPAIIAIMN

-446 QFKDRIYNCQDRM
+446 QFKSKLFNCGDYISNCQYINNNM
-459 SDIQYF
+459 SDSSLF
-465 NGNITDETIFRY
+465 HY
-477 IEEQY
+477 IEAQY
-482 ERHAGSPY
+482 ESNKGSPY

-496 MQNHAPYDD
+496 MQNHGPYDD

-510 SEITFEDYNNPA
+510 SEVTFEGYNNNEA
-522 AQEYLNLI
+522 LQYINSI

-537 GELIDYFRNK
+537 GELTDYFRNK

-556 GDHYPHIIDFTE
+556 GDHYPHILSFTE
-568 YLYGKDVALLSTED
+568 HLYGKDVALLSTED

-595 NKGVE
+595 NKGVN

-623 KSRYQQELDRL
+623 KSRYQQELD
-634 KRADIVHKNFSN
+634 
-646 RLEQSVKEQDTAQR
+646 
-660 KLFNARREY
+660 
-669 TDRFKPCPFRVEAV
+669 
-683 DNDEFEAEQ
+683 
-692 KLLEESELPKYRE
+692 
-705 KIKAA
+705 KI
-710 RESAME
+710 R
-716 QFQNDF
+716 
-722 LAKLKSSIDQVQ
+722 
-734 DQVKNL
+734 
-740 NRALRQAQFG
+740 
-750 TDSYQFR
+750 
-757 VERNP
+757 
-762 DYAEYYDMIMDP
+762 
-774 ELMEGDVGLF
+774 
-784 AQPFQD
+784 
-790 KYGQLIEKLFS
+790 
-801 QITTADDTQLNAR
+801 
-814 KQSELQENIQRYT
+814 
-827 DFRTYLK
+827 
-834 FDLETTDQNGT
+834 
-845 RQMLSQT
+845 
-852 LNTKSG
+852 
-858 GETQTPFYI
+858 
-867 AVLASFAQLYRVND
+867 
-881 TSSFGNTV
+881 
-889 RLAVFDEAFNKMDSD
+889 
-904 RIIESVRLLRKMGLQ
+904 
-919 AIICTPPDKVSDIMP
+919 
-934 IADRTLLVN
+934 
-943 KDKYRMHILPFGKEI
+943 
-958 VQ
+958 

>member
-1 MEEQQNIQTQQAKDK
+1 MEEQNNTTTQTAEKAGLSARI
-16 KGLLKKIGAW
+16 KGW

-31 GMQTLRFIS
+31 GMQTLKFVSAVASFIIIGIIITLIVNYNS
-40 AIAAVIAVGVICALL
+40 SIIIALIIDILLSFLL
-55 GIYMDKDNFLP
+55 GEY
-66 KERNY
+66 
-71 ALIGA
+71 
-76 CAVELALVF
+76 F
-85 IIAKFFS
+85 IMAGR
-92 MQKKL
+92 L

-103 GCIDPFTAAFMLGL
+103 GCIDPFTAAFMLAL

-127 GSYFPKSNVLY
+127 KSYFPKSNVLY

-188 VQFADLANIKSVSE
+188 VQFADLANIKSASE
-202 INGMYSLFLDGNVM
+202 INGMYSLFLDSNVI
-216 FVLCDLILIFAVT
+216 FVLCDLILIIAVT

-251 GCFVFVYGGR
+251 GCFLFVYGGR
-261 FAYDLGIKNRYIRLN
+261 FAYDLGIRNRYIRLN

-295 CFDGMFNR
+295 CFDGMFDR

-329 KPTIIAIMN
+329 KPAIIAIMN

-446 QFKDRIYNCQDRM
+446 QFKSKLFNCGDYISNCQYINNNM
-459 SDIQYF
+459 SDSSLF
-465 NGNITDETIFRY
+465 HY
-477 IEEQY
+477 IEAQY
-482 ERHAGSPY
+482 ESNKGSPY

-496 MQNHAPYDD
+496 MQNHGPYDD

-510 SEITFEDYNNPA
+510 SEVTFEGYNNNEA
-522 AQEYLNLI
+522 LQYINSI

-537 GELIDYFRNK
+537 GELTDYFRNK

-556 GDHYPHIIDFTE
+556 GDHYPHILSFTE
-568 YLYGKDVALLSTED
+568 HLYGKDVALLSTED

-595 NKGVE
+595 NKGVD

-623 KSRYQQELDRL
+623 KSRY
-634 KRADIVHKNFSN
+634 A
-646 RLEQSVKEQDTAQR
+646 
-660 KLFNARREY
+660 
-669 TDRFKPCPFRVEAV
+669 KPVLSA
-683 DNDEFEAEQ
+683 AY
-692 KLLEESELPKYRE
+692 LL
-705 KIKAA
+705 
-710 RESAME
+710 
-716 QFQNDF
+716 
-722 LAKLKSSIDQVQ
+722 
-734 DQVKNL
+734 
-740 NRALRQAQFG
+740 
-750 TDSYQFR
+750 
-757 VERNP
+757 
-762 DYAEYYDMIMDP
+762 YA
-774 ELMEGDVGLF
+774 
-784 AQPFQD
+784 
-790 KYGQLIEKLFS
+790 
-801 QITTADDTQLNAR
+801 
-814 KQSELQENIQRYT
+814 
-827 DFRTYLK
+827 
-834 FDLETTDQNGT
+834 
-845 RQMLSQT
+845 
-852 LNTKSG
+852 
-858 GETQTPFYI
+858 
-867 AVLASFAQLYRVND
+867 
-881 TSSFGNTV
+881 
-889 RLAVFDEAFNKMDSD
+889 
-904 RIIESVRLLRKMGLQ
+904 
-919 AIICTPPDKVSDIMP
+919 
-934 IADRTLLVN
+934 
-943 KDKYRMHILPFGKEI
+943 
-958 VQ
+958 

>member
-1 MEEQQNIQTQQAKDK
+1 MEEKNNVPAEEQVAE
-16 KGLLKKIGAW
+16 KGGVIKKIKGW

-31 GMQTLRFIS
+31 GMQTLRFVS
-40 AIAAVIAVGVICALL
+40 ALAAIVIIGVMMSLI
-55 GIYMDKDNFLP
+55 GVYMDKENYLP

-71 ALIGA
+71 ALIAA
-76 CAVELALVF
+76 CFIDLALIF
-85 IIAKFFS
+85 IIAEFFT
-92 MQKKL
+92 MTGRL

-103 GCIDPFTAAFMLGL
+103 GGIDPFTAAFMLGL

-127 GSYFPKSNVLY
+127 KSYFPKSNVLY

-158 KPHAWFCG
+158 KPHAYFCV
-166 VNVIFAIYALA
+166 VNAFFTIYSVA

-188 VQFADLANIKSVSE
+188 VQFADLANIKSASE
-202 INGMYSLFLDGNVM
+202 INGMYTLFFDSTVAFIIVN
-216 FVLCDLILIFAVT
+216 FALTTAVI
-229 VTTKVRKIK
+229 VTTKFRKIK
-238 IRSRIISGVAVIA
+238 ARSRIISGAALVA
-251 GCFVFVYGGR
+251 GCFVLFYGGR

-295 CFDGMFNR
+295 CFDGMYNR
-303 VTKPD
+303 VTKPE
-308 GYSTQKAED
+308 GYSTEKAEEILD
-317 IITQYEVQKADK
+317 QYETAVTNK

-364 EESISGYV
+364 DESISGYV

-459 SDIQYF
+459 SGIQYF

-482 ERHAGSPY
+482 ESHAGSPY

-496 MQNHAPYDD
+496 MQNHAPYDHPEA
-505 LSSVP
+505 VP
-510 SEITFEDYNNPA
+510 HEITFEDYNDPA

-537 GELIDYFRNK
+537 GDLINYFRHK
-547 DEEVIIVMF
+547 QEEVIIVMF

-595 NKGVE
+595 NKGLE
-600 AEKIDDIS
+600 PKKIEDIS

-617 EAAGLP
+617 EAAGQP
-623 KSRYQQELDRL
+623 KSRYQQELDKIR
-634 KRADIVHKNFSN
+634 KEIPIISSYGYKTADGDWY
-646 RLEQSVKEQDTAQR
+646 SV
-660 KLFNARREY
+660 
-669 TDRFKPCPFRVEAV
+669 
-683 DNDEFEAEQ
+683 NDVA
-692 KLLEESELPKYRE
+692 
-705 KIKAA
+705 
-710 RESAME
+710 
-716 QFQNDF
+716 
-722 LAKLKSSIDQVQ
+722 
-734 DQVKNL
+734 
-740 NRALRQAQFG
+740 
-750 TDSYQFR
+750 
-757 VERNP
+757 
-762 DYAEYYDMIMDP
+762 
-774 ELMEGDVGLF
+774 
-784 AQPFQD
+784 D
-790 KYGQLIEKLFS
+790 KYEDI
-801 QITTADDTQLNAR
+801 LNEY
-814 KQSELQENIQRYT
+814 K
-827 DFRTYLK
+827 
-834 FDLETTDQNGT
+834 
-845 RQMLSQT
+845 
-852 LNTKSG
+852 
-858 GETQTPFYI
+858 
-867 AVLASFAQLYRVND
+867 
-881 TSSFGNTV
+881 TV
-889 RLAVFDEAFNKMDSD
+889 
-904 RIIESVRLLRKMGLQ
+904 Q
-919 AIICTPPDKVSDIMP
+919 Y
-934 IADRTLLVN
+934 
-943 KDKYRMHILPFGKEI
+943 YRMFDDKRDNSIN
-958 VQ
+958 